1 MFSSDCLFVFV
12 CFLSRFITVKKNNQN
27 KTKKTEKT
35 AFFLLLV
42 KKCADFSNLSL
53 CEIPLLK
60 IVKIKKAEI
69 SFYTSAKR
77 LTRENVVD
85 QTTGC
90 LPRLHR

>member
-1 MFSSDCLFVFV
+1 MFSSDCFFVFV
-12 CFLSRFITVKKNNQN
+12 FLVGSLQLKKSKQN
-27 KTKKTEKT
+27 KKGRKNSY
-35 AFFLLLV
+35 FFLLLV

-60 IVKIKKAEI
+60 IIKIKKAEI
-69 SFYTSAKR
+69 SFHTSAKR
-77 LTRENVVD
+77 LTRENAVD

>member
-1 MFSSDCLFVFV
+1 MFASDCFFVFV
-12 CFLSRFITVKKNNQN
+12 CFLSRFITVKKKSKQ
-27 KTKKTEKT
+27 KKKGRKKQL
-35 AFFLLLV
+35 FFLLLV